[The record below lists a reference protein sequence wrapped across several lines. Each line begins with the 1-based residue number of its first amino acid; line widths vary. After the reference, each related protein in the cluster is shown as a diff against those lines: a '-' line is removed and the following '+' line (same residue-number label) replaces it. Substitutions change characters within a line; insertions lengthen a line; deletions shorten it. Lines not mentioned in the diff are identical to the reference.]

1 MVGDTRQREPKGKE
15 DGLTCVLKL
24 SDKRTTVGE
33 FSGESLAGGD
43 RRGKSAEGGQSP
55 R

>member
-15 DGLTCVLKL
+15 SRLICVLKL
-24 SDKRTTVGE
+24 SGERTTVGE

-43 RRGKSAEGGQSP
+43 RRGKSAEGGQSL